1 VKRMIINN
9 SIQAGVAGVYASQQT
24 SVRKTTGTAAAV
36 SSKDEIVLSSQA
48 QSFSAAL
55 QKAKD
60 ASTDVRQD
68 KVVFYENQIA
78 AGTYNV
84 DAQALA
90 AKMLQT
96 RY

>member
-1 VKRMIINN
+1 VKYMIINN
-9 SIQAGVAGVYASQQT
+9 SIQSGVAGVYASQQT
-24 SVRKTTGTAAAV
+24 SVRKTAGVSQAV
-36 SSKDEIVLSSQA
+36 SDKDEIVLSSQA
-48 QSFSAAL
+48 QSFSSAL
-55 QKAKD
+55 QKLRD
-60 ASTDVRQD
+60 NSSDIRQD

-84 DAQALA
+84 DTQALA

>member
-1 VKRMIINN
+1 MIINN
-9 SIQAGVAGVYASQQT
+9 SIQSGVAGVYASQQT
-24 SVRKTTGTAAAV
+24 SVRKTTGVSQAV
-36 SSKDEIVLSSQA
+36 SDKDEIVLSSQA